1 MIPPFA
7 WVGELV
13 PFFLRWGH
21 KSQHVCH
28 NVHKKLLVRS
38 LFYTC
43 IYFELTK
50 HLGCGFKVQVK
61 FLLDKVRDGFADTTG
76 GSFALAED
84 DAVVCIADKAQAS
97 SFEFLVEFVQHDI
110 AQQWT
115 EGATLR
121 RTFFRWL
128 QYPVYHYTAAE
139 ILVYQRY

>member
-50 HLGCGFKVQVK
+50 HLGCGFK
-61 FLLDKVRDGFADTTG
+61 
-76 GSFALAED
+76 
-84 DAVVCIADKAQAS
+84 
-97 SFEFLVEFVQHDI
+97 EFLKVLFDYLQFDYLHSDDM
-110 AQQWT
+110 
-115 EGATLR
+115 LR
-121 RTFFRWL
+121 MAI
-128 QYPVYHYTAAE
+128 VK
-139 ILVYQRY
+139 

>member
-50 HLGCGFKVQVK
+50 HLGCGFKEFIVPMYRPQENK
-61 FLLDKVRDGFADTTG
+61 IQLLMPIYLDLEFSPKPD
-76 GSFALAED
+76 FALVLTPDEEHGVYVPHTILELDQVYKNARL
-84 DAVVCIADKAQAS
+84 IMKPNS
-97 SFEFLVEFVQHDI
+97 
-110 AQQWT
+110 T
-115 EGATLR
+115 
-121 RTFFRWL
+121 WL
-128 QYPVYHYTAAE
+128 NPE
-139 ILVYQRY
+139 KIF

>member
-50 HLGCGFKVQVK
+50 HLGCGFKVDTKHEQNDQLERSTEIHHHCPDGHRWRHRHDVVPVTDSHPPPSYHEHINNQQHPTEMVK
-61 FLLDKVRDGFADTTG
+61 TFSRPPPRNC
-76 GSFALAED
+76 S
-84 DAVVCIADKAQAS
+84 
-97 SFEFLVEFVQHDI
+97 
-110 AQQWT
+110 
-115 EGATLR
+115 LR
-121 RTFFRWL
+121 VT
-128 QYPVYHYTAAE
+128 
-139 ILVYQRY
+139 QRSDSDSR

>member
-50 HLGCGFKVQVK
+50 HLGCGFKDLLEQVHELVVLESP
-61 FLLDKVRDGFADTTG
+61 FGRNEKVGWR
-76 GSFALAED
+76 
-84 DAVVCIADKAQAS
+84 
-97 SFEFLVEFVQHDI
+97 
-110 AQQWT
+110 
-115 EGATLR
+115 
-121 RTFFRWL
+121 
-128 QYPVYHYTAAE
+128 
-139 ILVYQRY
+139 

>member
-50 HLGCGFKVQVK
+50 HLGCGFKDYERWK
-61 FLLDKVRDGFADTTG
+61 GKVPTYGRDFWNMKMD
-76 GSFALAED
+76 
-84 DAVVCIADKAQAS
+84 
-97 SFEFLVEFVQHDI
+97 
-110 AQQWT
+110 
-115 EGATLR
+115 
-121 RTFFRWL
+121 
-128 QYPVYHYTAAE
+128 
-139 ILVYQRY
+139 

>member
-50 HLGCGFKVQVK
+50 HLGCGFKVINVLYFSVNELNK
-61 FLLDKVRDGFADTTG
+61 LVLLLLGLDLDGEHLLTHGTRQDFRH
-76 GSFALAED
+76 SLAHHE
-84 DAVVCIADKAQAS
+84 
-97 SFEFLVEFVQHDI
+97 DI
-110 AQQWT
+110 AIALPNLI
-115 EGATLR
+115 EGM
-121 RTFFRWL
+121 
-128 QYPVYHYTAAE
+128 
-139 ILVYQRY
+139 LVGVDVTP

>member
-50 HLGCGFKVQVK
+50 HLGCGFKAYQ
-61 FLLDKVRDGFADTTG
+61 GFA
-76 GSFALAED
+76 
-84 DAVVCIADKAQAS
+84 
-97 SFEFLVEFVQHDI
+97 
-110 AQQWT
+110 
-115 EGATLR
+115 
-121 RTFFRWL
+121 
-128 QYPVYHYTAAE
+128 
-139 ILVYQRY
+139 ILKDG

>member
-50 HLGCGFKVQVK
+50 HLGCGFKVFYKINNVNMI
-61 FLLDKVRDGFADTTG
+61 FLFMDFCKITIF
-76 GSFALAED
+76 
-84 DAVVCIADKAQAS
+84 
-97 SFEFLVEFVQHDI
+97 
-110 AQQWT
+110 
-115 EGATLR
+115 R
-121 RTFFRWL
+121 RAF
-128 QYPVYHYTAAE
+128 P
-139 ILVYQRY
+139 I

>member
-50 HLGCGFKVQVK
+50 HLGCGFK
-61 FLLDKVRDGFADTTG
+61 DKK
-76 GSFALAED
+76 E
-84 DAVVCIADKAQAS
+84 K
-97 SFEFLVEFVQHDI
+97 
-110 AQQWT
+110 QQQRSKPK
-115 EGATLR
+115 EKMI
-121 RTFFRWL
+121 FFSYL
-128 QYPVYHYTAAE
+128 CTANCT
-139 ILVYQRY
+139 Q

>member
-50 HLGCGFKVQVK
+50 HLGCGFKGKENGTSEVEC
-61 FLLDKVRDGFADTTG
+61 FAIEDT
-76 GSFALAED
+76 
-84 DAVVCIADKAQAS
+84 V
-97 SFEFLVEFVQHDI
+97 
-110 AQQWT
+110 
-115 EGATLR
+115 
-121 RTFFRWL
+121 
-128 QYPVYHYTAAE
+128 
-139 ILVYQRY
+139 

>member
-50 HLGCGFKVQVK
+50 HLGCGFK
-61 FLLDKVRDGFADTTG
+61 DKTKPLENFADLVRWQLQKVDPHIG
-76 GSFALAED
+76 
-84 DAVVCIADKAQAS
+84 AVA
-97 SFEFLVEFVQHDI
+97 
-110 AQQWT
+110 
-115 EGATLR
+115 
-121 RTFFRWL
+121 
-128 QYPVYHYTAAE
+128 
-139 ILVYQRY
+139 

>member
-50 HLGCGFKVQVK
+50 HLGCGFKVFYK
-61 FLLDKVRDGFADTTG
+61 GIFLSYSHK
-76 GSFALAED
+76 E
-84 DAVVCIADKAQAS
+84 IAS
-97 SFEFLVEFVQHDI
+97 
-110 AQQWT
+110 
-115 EGATLR
+115 
-121 RTFFRWL
+121 
-128 QYPVYHYTAAE
+128 
-139 ILVYQRY
+139 

>member
-50 HLGCGFKVQVK
+50 HLGCGFKVIFILCIGS
-61 FLLDKVRDGFADTTG
+61 FLCLAVCCCKHFILYSNTG
-76 GSFALAED
+76 GN
-84 DAVVCIADKAQAS
+84 AVVDMV
-97 SFEFLVEFVQHDI
+97 FEREERQDSAIFGF
-110 AQQWT
+110 
-115 EGATLR
+115 
-121 RTFFRWL
+121 
-128 QYPVYHYTAAE
+128 
-139 ILVYQRY
+139 

>member
-50 HLGCGFKVQVK
+50 HLGCGFKVIK
-61 FLLDKVRDGFADTTG
+61 FKICTFAPDYVYMCHCAYTKELSDNKQG
-76 GSFALAED
+76 GRKPWREPEA
-84 DAVVCIADKAQAS
+84 
-97 SFEFLVEFVQHDI
+97 
-110 AQQWT
+110 
-115 EGATLR
+115 
-121 RTFFRWL
+121 
-128 QYPVYHYTAAE
+128 
-139 ILVYQRY
+139 